1 MASALLPIF
10 GVVDI
15 LCYAH
20 FRSGLS
26 PAVKQCETDS
36 AGWENVP
43 HQLQYSTLSIVYID
57 ETRATDGLQLIGWI
71 P

>member
-1 MASALLPIF
+1 MPIF
-10 GVVDI
+10 GVVDF
-15 LCYAH
+15 LRHAH

-36 AGWENVP
+36 AGRENVP
-43 HQLQYSTLSIVYID
+43 HRLQYSTLSIVYIN
-57 ETRATDGLQLIGWI
+57 ETRATDGVQLIGWI